1 MISRIRAKLGPAGFI
16 VAIVALVAAL
26 AGGAYAASGALTG
39 KQKKEVEKI
48 AKKVSKP
55 GKPGAPGAT
64 GPAGP
69 AGAPG
74 AKGDAGAPGAKGDP
88 GAPGAPGAPGTSVT
102 ATEFTGAK
110 GTCTGGGSE
119 FKTGS
124 TTTFACNGKDGGI
137 GTLPPEAEETGTY
150 AFFTNGESI
159 QLGDAISFSIPLSE
173 ADAEAITVEAFA
185 GPAGNA
191 TCAGTVEVPTA
202 PAGSI
207 CFYENG
213 DSTLNANNIEVTS
226 PANKRFSAGSGPGVG
241 TSGVLLFGEELSAGQ
256 RNFGSFAVTALPAS

>member
-48 AKKVSKP
+48 AKKYA
-55 GKPGAPGAT
+55 GKPGAPGAP

-74 AKGDAGAPGAKGDP
+74 AKGDVGAPGAKGDA

-102 ATEFTGAK
+102 ATEFTGPK
-110 GTCTGGGSE
+110 GPTCTVGGSE
-119 FKTGS
+119 FKAGA

-137 GTLPPEAEETGTY
+137 GTLPSDATETGTWV
-150 AFFTNGESI
+150 FDSEGGEGETT
-159 QLGDAISFSIPLSE
+159 LVPISFPIPLS
-173 ADAEAITVEAFA
+173 ATDAPAITVHRWIQGQPTEQDPECTGTVNNPKAEPGTICLYSVS
-185 GPAGNA
+185 GPA
-191 TCAGTVEVPTA
+191 TQVP
-202 PAGSI
+202 PLK
-207 CFYENG
+207 EPDLNG
-213 DSTLNANNIEVTS
+213 LDD
-226 PANKRFSAGSGPGVG
+226 KVG
-241 TSGVLLFGEELSAGQ
+241 TSGAIFRWEEFLGPTHVS
-256 RNFGSFAVTALPAS
+256 GSFAVRAP